1 MLRIVD
7 SIASTN
13 RWRNHSDAVALL
25 CFGLLLETLLLPPF
39 TVSPLVLV
47 TCFGLAIGGA
57 QVPGWIFCRAMF
69 LSLAFIALSSLGI
82 AWSLEFYPRYD
93 LHFNQAEGM
102 RALQIGLRAWAA
114 TSVTLLFAFT
124 TSIAQVSNLL
134 RRIRVPSGLV
144 ELIGLTYYSLF
155 RLDDSLEKL
164 LTAQRQRLGYRN
176 FTLSL
181 RSTGHA
187 ISALFLRSV
196 RQSIRWER
204 GLTARGYHGQLRV
217 LLPPSETRFYHH
229 LAALG
234 VVLGILVL
242 TTLGRI

>member
-1 MLRIVD
+1 LFWAFTRDALITPLRGFTARIGNVFWFG
-7 SIASTN
+7 N
-13 RWRNHSDAVALL
+13 WRRSSARLD
-25 CFGLLLETLLLPPF
+25 
-39 TVSPLVLV
+39 
-47 TCFGLAIGGA
+47 
-57 QVPGWIFCRAMF
+57 F
-69 LSLAFIALSSLGI
+69 LSGYVPFFGVH
-82 AWSLEFYPRYD
+82 RYD

-181 RSTGHA
+181 RSTGQA

-196 RQSIRWER
+196 RQSIRWEL

-217 LLPPSETRFYHH
+217 LLPPSETRFYHN